1 MSMVGPPLSPLLH
14 LPNKRK
20 ANMNQ
25 IQFKAKK
32 KNQLHETPDFPLSKF
47 IQQQW

>member
-1 MSMVGPPLSPLLH
+1 MSMVVPPSLSPLHH

-32 KNQLHETPDFPLSKF
+32 KNQHETPDFPLSKF